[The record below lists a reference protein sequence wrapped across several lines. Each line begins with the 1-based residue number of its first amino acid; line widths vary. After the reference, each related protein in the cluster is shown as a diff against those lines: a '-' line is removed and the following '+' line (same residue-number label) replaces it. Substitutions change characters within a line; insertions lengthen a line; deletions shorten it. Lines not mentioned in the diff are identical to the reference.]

1 MFLKGFEKFKNNVED
16 TMTQFFNLTPKQ
28 VEENIMV
35 IEKMY
40 SKMYDLD
47 KVSFRD
53 VSPEN
58 RDVVMRYRTLKY
70 FYQIYTKVNELDEL
84 LKGSEV
90 NDNN

>member
-16 TMTQFFNLTPKQ
+16 TMIQFFNLTPEQ
-28 VEENIMV
+28 IEENIMV

-40 SKMYDLD
+40 GKMYDLD

-58 RDVVMRYRTLKY
+58 RDILMRYRTLKY
-70 FYQIYTKVNELDEL
+70 FYQIYTKTNELDEL
-84 LKGSEV
+84 LKGSEM

>member
-1 MFLKGFEKFKNNVED
+1 MFIKDFGKFKDNVEN
-16 TMTQFFNLTPKQ
+16 TMMEFFNLTPEQ
-28 VEENIMV
+28 IEENIIV

-40 SKMYDLD
+40 GKMYDLD

-58 RDVVMRYRTLKY
+58 RDIVMRYRTLKY
-70 FYQIYTKVNELDEL
+70 FYQIYIKVNELDEL
-84 LKGSEV
+84 LKGSDI

>member
-1 MFLKGFEKFKNNVED
+1 MME
-16 TMTQFFNLTPKQ
+16 FFNLTPEQ
-28 VEENIMV
+28 IEENIVV

-40 SKMYDLD
+40 GKMYDLD

-58 RDVVMRYRTLKY
+58 RDIVMRYRTLKY
-70 FYQIYTKVNELDEL
+70 FYQIYVKVNELDKL
-84 LKGSEV
+84 LKGSEL

>member
-1 MFLKGFEKFKNNVED
+1 MFLKGFEKFKNNVEE

-28 VEENIMV
+28 IEENIMI

-40 SKMYDLD
+40 GKMYDLD

-58 RDVVMRYRTLKY
+58 RDIVMRYRTLKY

-84 LKGSEV
+84 LKGSEM

>member
-1 MFLKGFEKFKNNVED
+1 MFIEGFGKFKDSVEN
-16 TMTQFFNLTPKQ
+16 TMMEFFNLTPEQ
-28 VEENIMV
+28 IRENIIV

-58 RDVVMRYRTLKY
+58 RDIVMRYRTLKY

>member
-16 TMTQFFNLTPKQ
+16 TMIQFFNLTPEQ
-28 VEENIMV
+28 IEENIIV

-40 SKMYDLD
+40 GKMYDLD

-84 LKGSEV
+84 LKGSEI

>member
-16 TMTQFFNLTPKQ
+16 TMTQFFNLTPEQ
-28 VEENIMV
+28 IEENIMV

-40 SKMYDLD
+40 GKMYDLD

-58 RDVVMRYRTLKY
+58 RDIVMRYRTLKY

-84 LKGSEV
+84 LKGSEM
-90 NDNN
+90 NDYN

>member
-16 TMTQFFNLTPKQ
+16 TMIQFFNLTPEQ
-28 VEENIMV
+28 IEENIIV

-40 SKMYDLD
+40 GKMYDLD

-84 LKGSEV
+84 LKGSEM

>member
-1 MFLKGFEKFKNNVED
+1 MFIKDFGKFKDNVEN
-16 TMTQFFNLTPKQ
+16 TMMEFFNLTPEQ
-28 VEENIMV
+28 IEENIVV

-40 SKMYDLD
+40 GKMYDLD

-58 RDVVMRYRTLKY
+58 RDIVMRYRTLKY
-70 FYQIYTKVNELDEL
+70 FYQIYVKVNELDKL
-84 LKGSEV
+84 LKGSEL